1 MALAHAIE
9 NKVEA
14 AYRRGDLFAKRQLL
28 IAEWAKFCARIKRAG
43 NDRASRIEGRLLPAV
58 GIAAGCE
65 GMQPLTVFR
74 LDTDLNPESAALR
87 RQRSQV
93 RIVSGRP
100 IFNDLAGA
108 QRLARRRGSTAE
120 PVCRKPS
127 VHQSCSLLRVGC
139 THARSRRHGR
149 SGGRGPWGTGCSSG
163 MFVPSRARS

>member
-1 MALAHAIE
+1 
-9 NKVEA
+9 

-93 RIVSGRP
+93 RIVSGPP

-108 QRLARRRGSTAE
+108 QRLARRRGST
-120 PVCRKPS
+120 
-127 VHQSCSLLRVGC
+127 
-139 THARSRRHGR
+139 
-149 SGGRGPWGTGCSSG
+149 
-163 MFVPSRARS
+163 